1 MISIYQ
7 GKRRQRGYGVGG
19 NFASFFRKAVP
30 LLKTAG
36 LTAGKEALKAGSEA
50 LDDIEKGDMSLK
62 TIAKIHAKRA
72 AFGALDPAI
81 SMGAELA
88 KQSIKDIFS
97 DDITIQRPAKKAKTS
112 PVDNHDDIFSD

>member
-1 MISIYQ
+1 MNSIYQ

-19 NFASFFRKAVP
+19 NFASFFRKTVP

-50 LDDIEKGDMSLK
+50 LDDIEKGEMSLK
-62 TIAKIHAKRA
+62 TIAKTHAKRA
-72 AFGALDPAI
+72 AMGAVDPLI
-81 SMGAELA
+81 TMGAEIA
-88 KQSIKDIFS
+88 KQGIRDVFS
-97 DDITIQRPAKKAKTS
+97 DDDTIPRPAKKAKTS